1 MSVRPGSSSGRMNQD
16 RLDLNMSVDGF
27 NDNDE
32 DKDESKR
39 KSRNLSE
46 KKRRDQ
52 GN

>member
-1 MSVRPGSSSGRMNQD
+1 MNQD